1 LSIPHASNSFLQTGL
16 VSGRLWQSDSLCTS
30 LLLNLVAG
38 VDNPKRTT
46 YLCNFPRFPIIRPRE
61 SNHAPQKQQRQ
72 QQPPAYSPPRTLP
85 PYPYSGPQSS
95 PPKRRILPV
104 RPHLGLDVNFVQFDP
119 PPRYREIVSPPPA
132 TVGLTKSPS
141 KKKPSVFTSAK
152 PRPLRLVQESLN
164 RKRRPPVFIAQSSH
178 SVVQSLTYITVY
190 SSDSSNK
197 SKMASNPVMPK
208 VTPPLPSLPGGPM
221 SRPPAALGSSPQ
233 NKEQLLADLRRQVFR
248 FFFSLP
254 PQRLFLTDA
263 ITKA

>member
-1 LSIPHASNSFLQTGL
+1 M
-16 VSGRLWQSDSLCTS
+16 
-30 LLLNLVAG
+30 
-38 VDNPKRTT
+38 
-46 YLCNFPRFPIIRPRE
+46 
-61 SNHAPQKQQRQ
+61 
-72 QQPPAYSPPRTLP
+72 
-85 PYPYSGPQSS
+85 
-95 PPKRRILPV
+95 
-104 RPHLGLDVNFVQFDP
+104 
-119 PPRYREIVSPPPA
+119 
-132 TVGLTKSPS
+132 
-141 KKKPSVFTSAK
+141 
-152 PRPLRLVQESLN
+152 
-164 RKRRPPVFIAQSSH
+164 
-178 SVVQSLTYITVY
+178 QSLTYITVY